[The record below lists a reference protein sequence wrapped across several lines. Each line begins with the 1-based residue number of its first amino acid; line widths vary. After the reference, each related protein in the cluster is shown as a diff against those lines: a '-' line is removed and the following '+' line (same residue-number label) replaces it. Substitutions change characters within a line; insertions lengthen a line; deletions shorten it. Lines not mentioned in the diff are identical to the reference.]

1 MSKRELIIETALNLF
16 VENGFHGTATSKIAQ
31 QSNVANGTLFNL
43 FKTKDELVIAIYIT
57 LKDELAEYITKNSE
71 NNTQTKDIIKAQIS
85 ASLFW
90 GLDNNIKFR
99 YIQQFQNSPY
109 IKLLNQNIINEQIN
123 KHLQLIQKGIDE
135 KLIKPLPID
144 FIFSL
149 ISSQTF
155 GLYQYMISKELSK
168 KEQNET
174 IQMTFEML
182 WDMIT

>member
-1 MSKRELIIETALNLF
+1 MDKRELIIETALNLF

-31 QSNVANGTLFNL
+31 QANVANGTLFNL
-43 FKTKDELVIAIYIT
+43 FKTKDELVVSIYISI
-57 LKDELAEYITKNSE
+57 KDELAEYITKNSE
-71 NNTQTKDIIKAQIS
+71 SYTETKDSIKAQIS

-90 GLDNNIKFR
+90 GLDNEIKFR

-109 IKLLNQNIINEQIN
+109 IKLLNQDIINEQVN
-123 KHLQLIQKGIDE
+123 KHLQLIQKGVDE
-135 KLIKPLPID
+135 GLIKPLPVD

-168 KEQNET
+168 KEQQET

-182 WDMIT
+182 WEMIT